1 MPDAHSP
8 QAEDTCQHAGR
19 ASSPL
24 GRAGIT
30 RSRQDLQ
37 NGFLDALRRTA
48 SLMQLMGQVA
58 ADRIGINTTDLN
70 CLNILSFTG
79 SMTAGQLARA
89 TGLTTASITGVIDR
103 LEQAGYARRERDPHD
118 RRRVVIHLSPETATG
133 TGRPRPVPHPKTSSR
148 RRSDQR
154 ISPGRMTWTRFRHA
168 QPVLAVQQPFKVVPG
183 ALGEAHHRL
192 GDALAKGR
200 ETHDPLL
207 PEDVIQPLRGGE
219 GPGCWRA
226 PMACSAVLPV

>member
-1 MPDAHSP
+1 VPDAHSP

-118 RRRVVIHLSPETATG
+118 RRRVVIHLSPDTANRDVAPVIAPVFAAWQKIAASYTDVELELIAGFQRRAETAMCHQLALM
-133 TGRPRPVPHPKTSSR
+133 RHP
-148 RRSDQR
+148 
-154 ISPGRMTWTRFRHA
+154 
-168 QPVLAVQQPFKVVPG
+168 QP
-183 ALGEAHHRL
+183 
-192 GDALAKGR
+192 D
-200 ETHDPLL
+200 T
-207 PEDVIQPLRGGE
+207 
-219 GPGCWRA
+219 
-226 PMACSAVLPV
+226 